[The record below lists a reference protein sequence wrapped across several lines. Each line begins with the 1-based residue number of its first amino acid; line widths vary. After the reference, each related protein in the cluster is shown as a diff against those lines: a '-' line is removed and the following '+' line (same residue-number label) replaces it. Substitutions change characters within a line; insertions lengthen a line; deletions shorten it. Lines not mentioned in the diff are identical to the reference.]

1 MTRYIKLE
9 GPHGTGWLE
18 VLLDS
23 NEAISAFSQ
32 GISLGWSLGRQER
45 MEVTDVRLSKPPTEP
60 ILTPEQ
66 IRRWTMLE

>member
-18 VLLDS
+18 VSLDS

-32 GISLGWSLGRQER
+32 GLSLGWSLGRQEQ
-45 MEVTDVRLSKPPTEP
+45 MEVTDVRLSKPPIEP